1 MYVCTL
7 NLWKP
12 VKRLFQLI
20 RERVVHA
27 WSEATAG
34 GGGEEVA
41 EVTKN
46 CIRQYS
52 RLRDKLMGGGGKES
66 GGVWDNNDAVSSKIA
81 WVNDGA
87 INSDKACES
96 IMRSVLDRLVETSM
110 VLGTDA
116 AVLRVQWGRGLL
128 S

>member
-1 MYVCTL
+1 
-7 NLWKP
+7 
-12 VKRLFQLI
+12 
-20 RERVVHA
+20 
-27 WSEATAG
+27 
-34 GGGEEVA
+34 
-41 EVTKN
+41 
-46 CIRQYS
+46 
-52 RLRDKLMGGGGKES
+52 MGGGGKES

-110 VLGTDA
+110 VLGTDT